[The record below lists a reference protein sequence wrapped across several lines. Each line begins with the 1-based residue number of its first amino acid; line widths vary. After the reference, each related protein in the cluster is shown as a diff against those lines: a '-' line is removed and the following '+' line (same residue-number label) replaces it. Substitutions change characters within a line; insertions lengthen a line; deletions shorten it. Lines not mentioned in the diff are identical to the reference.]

1 MSWHLIICPFH
12 THTYSTKNSF
22 PLLKHTNY
30 CVNSSQNL
38 YLCMHLCVCIY
49 KFSSFWKAVKSSLKV
64 TQQIQENILIG
75 CCRSSL
81 PKTVPQKE
89 ARADYKKPFSFL
101 YTCVCRFHS
110 FIPLCYRGLSIAC
123 TYATS
128 TAVLSNLLENSKWW
142 LLFALNSCVRHELRT
157 ILTSQKI

>member
-1 MSWHLIICPFH
+1 MKWKRKIRHHVLASHHMPFH

-22 PLLKHTNY
+22 LLLKHTNY

-81 PKTVPQKE
+81 PKSIVVCVLYKKRTS
-89 ARADYKKPFSFL
+89 ARAADYQEPLFIALQNTHVCSAL
-101 YTCVCRFHS
+101 LWCRFLLLHTQGDC
-110 FIPLCYRGLSIAC
+110 PLKAGYYLGA
-123 TYATS
+123 
-128 TAVLSNLLENSKWW
+128 
-142 LLFALNSCVRHELRT
+142 EL
-157 ILTSQKI
+157 